1 MVGLWHWVYMGLPHQ
16 WTWEPDGHWGCTE
29 PCGIAADCPMHAHS
43 PAIWATGGTWAR
55 GAHWA
60 APIGSDDSEIFKLNN
75 LRQFFHFHLRRGLCD
90 AFWCYLLHHFDSP
103 AGVLQAGEA
112 THPRTMGSALEGK
125 TRNCPHPMVHTSFLS
140 KVVFIHIYTLYRYLR
155 THTYIYNIHMHIY

>member
-1 MVGLWHWVYMGLPHQ
+1 MALGLHGFTTSVDLGAWWPLRMHGALWHCSRLPHACAQ
-16 WTWEPDGHWGCTE
+16 
-29 PCGIAADCPMHAHS
+29 PCNLGYWRHMGK
-43 PAIWATGGTWAR
+43 GGP
-55 GAHWA
+55 WA

-90 AFWCYLLHHFDSP
+90 AFWCYLLHHFDTSP

-112 THPRTMGSALEGK
+112 THPRTMGSALKGK

-140 KVVFIHIYTLYRYLR
+140 KVVFIIYTHYSDIY
-155 THTYIYNIHMHIY
+155 THRYIYIYMHRY